1 MHLKSLLGSIAIA
14 ATVVGA
20 QAPQAA
26 TKAPAQAPTQ
36 APAKAPAN
44 ASTTAQAAAASYKK
58 EVPAKLAAKAKVTEA
73 AAAATAL
80 AKVPGGKIESVEL
93 EEEDGKLIYSYD
105 IKVAGKKGI
114 EEIQVDAMTG
124 AIAKAEHEDPAT
136 EAKEAAE
143 DKKGAKKPTAP
154 SVKKP

>member
-1 MHLKSLLGSIAIA
+1 MHLKSLLGGIAIA

-20 QAPQAA
+20 QAPQAT
-26 TKAPAQAPTQ
+26 TK
-36 APAKAPAN
+36 APAKAP
-44 ASTTAQAAAASYKK
+44 TAAPVQAQTKAPAAAASYKK
-58 EVPAKLAAKAKVTEA
+58 EVPAKLAAKAKIAEA
-73 AAAATAL
+73 TAAATAL

-124 AIAKAEHEDPAT
+124 AIAKTEHEDPAA
-136 EAKEAAE
+136 EKKEKAE
-143 DKKGAKKPTAP
+143 DDKKGAKKPVAP
-154 SVKKP
+154 AVKKP

>member
-1 MHLKSLLGSIAIA
+1 MHLKSLLIAVAVATTA
-14 ATVVGA
+14 AA
-20 QAPQAA
+20 QAPSSQ
-26 TKAPAQAPTQ
+26 APATQ
-36 APAKAPAN
+36 KTVAKAPA
-44 ASTTAQAAAASYKK
+44 AGYKK
-58 EVPAKLAAKAKVTEA
+58 EVPAKLAAKAKIAEA

-114 EEIQVDAMTG
+114 EEIHVDAISG
-124 AIAKAEHEDPAT
+124 AVIKAEHETPAD
-136 EAKEAAE
+136 EKKEAE
-143 DKKGAKKPTAP
+143 NDKKAARKMAPP

>member
-1 MHLKSLLGSIAIA
+1 MHLKSLLGGIAIA

-20 QAPQAA
+20 QTPHTA
-26 TKAPAQAPTQ
+26 K
-36 APAKAPAN
+36 APAKAP
-44 ASTTAQAAAASYKK
+44 TAAPVQAQTKAPAAAASYKK
-58 EVPAKLAAKAKVTEA
+58 EVPAKLAAKAKIAEA
-73 AAAATAL
+73 TAAATAL

-143 DKKGAKKPTAP
+143 DKKGAKKPAAP
-154 SVKKP
+154 AARKP

>member
-1 MHLKSLLGSIAIA
+1 MNLKSLLGGIAIA

-20 QAPQAA
+20 QTPQAT
-26 TKAPAQAPTQ
+26 TKAQAQPT
-36 APAKAPAN
+36 AKAPA
-44 ASTTAQAAAASYKK
+44 TAPTKAVATSAAGYKK
-58 EVPAKLAAKAKVTEA
+58 EVPAKLAAKAKIAEA

-114 EEIQVDAMTG
+114 EEIHVDAMSG
-124 AIAKAEHEDPAT
+124 AVIKAEHETPA
-136 EAKEAAE
+136 EEKKEAE
-143 DKKGAKKPTAP
+143 DDKKSAKKVAP
-154 SVKKP
+154 PAVKKP